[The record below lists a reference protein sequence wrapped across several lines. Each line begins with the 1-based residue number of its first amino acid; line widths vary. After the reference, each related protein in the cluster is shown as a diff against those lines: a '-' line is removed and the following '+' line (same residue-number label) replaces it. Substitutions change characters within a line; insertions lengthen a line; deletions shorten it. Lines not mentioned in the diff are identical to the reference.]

1 MTEKIAIRDAYGN
14 TLAKLGE
21 MREDIIVL
29 EADVGN
35 STKSILFGNKYPER
49 YFNVGISEINMVAMA
64 SGFALSGF
72 NTFVNT
78 FSVFMTTRG
87 LDPIN
92 SLISYD
98 SLNVKLIGNY
108 SGLSDSYDGASHQ
121 AIFDIACM
129 RSLPNMIIISPCDQI
144 ETEKAVL
151 ACGDYNGPV
160 YMRLS
165 RNANPIVYGDFYKFE
180 LGKGVVIK
188 EGTDITIIAT
198 GYMVQKAL
206 IAATML
212 EKNGIYAQI
221 VNIHTIKPLDEE
233 LIISC
238 AKQTGMVLTVE
249 EHSVYGGLGSA
260 VSEVLSQ
267 NYPVP
272 VHIMGITGYAESGDY
287 EKLLAKYLL
296 DENAIYERVLKIVKQ
311 SKSHKLK

>member
-1 MTEKIAIRDAYGN
+1 MAEKIAMRDAYGN
-14 TLAKLGE
+14 ALVKMGGIQE
-21 MREDIIVL
+21 NIVVL

-35 STKSILFGNKYPER
+35 STKSILFGGKYPDR

-64 SGFALSGF
+64 SGFAVSGF

-92 SLISYD
+92 SLIAYD

-108 SGLSDSYDGASHQ
+108 AGLSDSYDGASHQ

-129 RSLPNMIIISPCDQI
+129 RSLPNMTIISPCDQV
-144 ETEKAVL
+144 ETEKAVF
-151 ACGDYNGPV
+151 ACGKYKGPV

-165 RNANPIVYGDFYKFE
+165 RNANPIVYDDSYEFE

-188 EGTDITIIAT
+188 EGSDITIIAT
-198 GYMVQKAL
+198 GYMVQKSL
-206 IAATML
+206 AAARML
-212 EKNGIYAQI
+212 EERGICAKV

-233 LIISC
+233 LIINC

-260 VSEVLSQ
+260 VSEVLSR

-272 VHIMGITGYAESGDY
+272 VNSMGLTGYAESGGY
-287 EKLLAKYLL
+287 EQLLTKYSL
-296 DENAIYERVLKIVKQ
+296 DENAIYQKVQKIMKQ
-311 SKSHKLK
+311 NKSYKLI

>member
-1 MTEKIAIRDAYGN
+1 MAEKIAIRDAYGN
-14 TLAKLGE
+14 ALVKIGGIQE
-21 MREDIIVL
+21 NIVVL
-29 EADVGN
+29 EADVGS
-35 STKSILFGNKYPER
+35 STKSILFGRKYPER

-92 SLISYD
+92 SLIAYD

-121 AIFDIACM
+121 AVFDIACM
-129 RSLPNMIIISPCDQI
+129 RSLPNMAIISPCDQI

-151 ACGDYNGPV
+151 ACGEYNGPV

-165 RNANPIVYGDFYKFE
+165 RNANPIVYDTCYNFE

-206 IAATML
+206 EAAEML
-212 EKNGIYAQI
+212 EERSICAKI

-233 LIISC
+233 LIINC

-267 NYPVP
+267 HYPVP
-272 VHIMGITGYAESGDY
+272 VHIMGLTGYAESGDY
-287 EKLLAKYLL
+287 EKLLTKYSL
-296 DENAIYERVLKIVKQ
+296 DANAIYQRVQKIMKQ
-311 SKSHKLK
+311 NKSYKLI

>member
-129 RSLPNMIIISPCDQI
+129 RSLPNMTIISPCDQI

-238 AKQTGMVLTVE
+238 AEQTGMVLTVE

>member
-129 RSLPNMIIISPCDQI
+129 RSLPNMTIISPCDQI

>member
-1 MTEKIAIRDAYGN
+1 MAEKIAMRDAYGN
-14 TLAKLGE
+14 ALVKMGGIQE
-21 MREDIIVL
+21 NIVVL

-35 STKSILFGNKYPER
+35 STKSILFGCKYPER

-64 SGFALSGF
+64 SGFAISGF

-78 FSVFMTTRG
+78 FSVFMTSRG

-92 SLISYD
+92 SLIAYD

-121 AIFDIACM
+121 AVFDIACM
-129 RSLPNMIIISPCDQI
+129 RSLPNMTIISPCDQI

-151 ACGDYNGPV
+151 ACGEYKGPV

-165 RNANPIVYGDFYKFE
+165 RNANPIVYDVNYNFE

-188 EGTDITIIAT
+188 EGADITIIAT

-206 IAATML
+206 AAAHML
-212 EKNGIYAQI
+212 EDNGICAKV
-221 VNIHTIKPLDEE
+221 VNIHTIKPLDED
-233 LIISC
+233 LIINC
-238 AKQTGMVLTVE
+238 AKETGTVLTVE

-260 VSEVLSQ
+260 VSEVLSR

-272 VHIMGITGYAESGDY
+272 VYSMGLTGYAESGDY
-287 EKLLAKYLL
+287 EQLLTKYSL
-296 DENAIYERVLKIVKQ
+296 DENAIYQRVQKIMKQ
-311 SKSHKLK
+311 NKSYRLI